1 MDTMNLSDFS
11 GFGLESVKEDT
22 VANLTAID
30 EDSDEAPSSS
40 MDLLRKCN
48 LVMRTY
54 MMRKLYNLSIK
65 G

>member
-40 MDLLRKCN
+40 MDLLKEMQPGHEDIYDEET
-48 LVMRTY
+48 L
-54 MMRKLYNLSIK
+54 
-65 G
+65 